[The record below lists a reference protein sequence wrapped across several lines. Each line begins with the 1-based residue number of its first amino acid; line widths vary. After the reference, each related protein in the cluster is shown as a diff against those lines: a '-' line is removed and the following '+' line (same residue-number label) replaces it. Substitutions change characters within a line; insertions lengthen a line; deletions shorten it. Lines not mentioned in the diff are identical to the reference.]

1 MSRTESL
8 NRSLR
13 ALQASMADI
22 EASALVSEDGLVI
35 ASALPQGIEETR
47 VAAMS
52 AAMLAMAGRSA
63 MELRRGTL
71 EQVYVK
77 GNDGYAVVMG
87 AGPHAVL
94 LALARKEAKL
104 GLVFFE
110 VARASEELKAI
121 LA

>member
-8 NRSLR
+8 NRALR
-13 ALQASMADI
+13 ALQSGLADV

-35 ASALPQGIEETR
+35 ASALQQGIEETR

-63 MELRRGTL
+63 QELRRGKL

-77 GNDGYAVVMG
+77 GDDGYAILMS

-94 LALARKEAKL
+94 LALARKESKL
-104 GLVFFE
+104 GLIFFE
-110 VARASEELKAI
+110 LQRASEELKAI
-121 LA
+121 LS